1 MVSLA
6 TPRTPSVPNSFDIVT
21 NSVLSANRT
30 VSSRSSYVVP
40 MIGQVRTYHRRLAEL
55 SSGRPTV
62 LTFKDPRRTTARRV
76 SWFCGTEPGPHS
88 SFCALVLPVHAV
100 DSLHFTR
107 SRVLRA
113 DFVPLPGVVALYGC
127 TTV

>member
-1 MVSLA
+1 
-6 TPRTPSVPNSFDIVT
+6 
-21 NSVLSANRT
+21 
-30 VSSRSSYVVP
+30 
-40 MIGQVRTYHRRLAEL
+40 MIGQVRTYHRRLAVL

-62 LTFKDPRRTTARRV
+62 PTLKDLRYSTSVRTAVLKFRDSRRTTARRV
-76 SWFCGTEPGPHS
+76 SWFCGSEPGPHS